1 MSGVRGTWLVAAV
14 FGTVLATAPLGP
26 AAAAAA
32 DPAASAQPR
41 VEELR
46 PRTAGLAPRVAGLKP
61 RVVDLRPKRHRNTLT
76 VGSDVLFA
84 FDSARLSTDA
94 ASVLAGVVRDLRT
107 AHARRV
113 VIVGYT
119 DSIGS
124 DAYNQRLSERRA
136 RTVLAYLRTHAGGKG
151 VRYAAAGRGEQDPV
165 AANTRPDGSDDPD
178 GRRKNRRVTITY
190 PQK

>member
-1 MSGVRGTWLVAAV
+1 MRLVA
-14 FGTVLATAPLGP
+14 TVLVSVLTAATAGP
-26 AAAAAA
+26 AAAAA

-46 PRTAGLAPRVAGLKP
+46 PRTADLTPRVAGLKP

-84 FDSARLSTDA
+84 FDSARLSPDA
-94 ASVLAGVVRDLRT
+94 ANVLAGVVRDLRT
-107 AHARRV
+107 AHAKRV

-136 RTVLAYLRTHAGGKG
+136 KSVLAYLKHTGTTG
-151 VRYAAAGRGEQDPV
+151 VRYAAAGRGENDPV

-178 GRRKNRRVTITY
+178 GRRKNRRVTITDRR
-190 PQK
+190 